1 MNRKFISSG
10 AFAAVVAIS
19 CINMEASPYD
29 RPDSV
34 QRDSVTI
41 TGSISHLMDSA
52 HGRVQFSL
60 LLPPNYTQQNVTD
73 YTFNTR
79 GAMLDAERQ
88 FTIKAPLDRQV
99 TALLS
104 CSPSNKKGWGSY
116 IVLHPGDSIHID
128 MRANDLG
135 PYRIYR
141 NGQTD
146 SLNLRPINVMMKR
159 SMLGAPTDGISA
171 QQYAEAADSVY
182 RRYAKGQGL
191 ETEKDRQFNATLS
204 SLLLAYCSSYDA
216 EHSALY
222 RKQGGHDSD
231 LSRNS
236 FVKERRAS
244 LLDGD
249 SLSALSTALKLLPT
263 DDASIGGNIDYFIAC
278 RQATQVLHD
287 NIDYK
292 SASRKERLSELLDTI
307 VRVCTNET
315 DGKLSVFGQNM
326 LICALEYYAEAS
338 SQDMELIRQNK
349 YHLFTSDNLRH
360 EWDKAIQSLDIP
372 ITDRTSHPALLTDK
386 KISAIRK
393 AHRSKYIE
401 FVFFRNAP
409 STSSRLFLL
418 DNLRRDFRKSKDLAI
433 VYCGVA
439 DTPSDLAAMEA
450 YQKRYPEEHFVI
462 FSEAEYVNIINI
474 LQTNLPLT
482 EMTMDRKGMVLDKP
496 LRFEDSEFSFRYT
509 LRKLLE
515 ENKSR

>member
-1 MNRKFISSG
+1 MNKLILCTLIS
-10 AFAAVVAIS
+10 AIS

-41 TGSISHLMDSA
+41 TGSVSHLMDSA
-52 HGRVQFSL
+52 QGRVQFSL
-60 LLPPNYTQQNVTD
+60 LLLPNYTQQNVTD

-128 MRANDLG
+128 MRANDLE
-135 PYRIYR
+135 PDCIYL
-141 NGQTD
+141 NGQID
-146 SLNLRPINVMMKR
+146 SLYLRPINAMMKR
-159 SMLGAPTDGISA
+159 SMLGAPSDGISA

-182 RRYAKGQGL
+182 RRYAKGQES

-216 EHSALY
+216 EHFALY

-236 FVKERRAS
+236 LVKERRAC

-249 SLSALSTALKLLPT
+249 SLSSLSKALKLLPAE
-263 DDASIGGNIDYFIAC
+263 DARISGNIDYFLAC
-278 RQATQVLHD
+278 RQETQALHN
-287 NIDYK
+287 NIDYR
-292 SASRKERLSELLDTI
+292 SASRRERLSELLDTI
-307 VRVCTNET
+307 VRVCTNES

-326 LICALEYYAEAS
+326 LICALEHHVGLS
-338 SQDMELIRQNK
+338 SQDMEPTRQEMRS
-349 YHLFTSDNLRH
+349 LFTSDELRN

-372 ITDRTSHPALLTDK
+372 ITDRTSHPALLSNK

-474 LQTNLPLT
+474 LQTCLPLT
-482 EMTMDRKGMVLDKP
+482 EMTMDRKGRVLDKP

-509 LRKLLE
+509 LRKLLDE
-515 ENKSR
+515 KK